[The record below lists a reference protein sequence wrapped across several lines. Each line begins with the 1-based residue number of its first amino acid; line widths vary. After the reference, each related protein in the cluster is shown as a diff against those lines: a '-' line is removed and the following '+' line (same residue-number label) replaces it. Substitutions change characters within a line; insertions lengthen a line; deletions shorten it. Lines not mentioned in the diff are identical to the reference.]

1 MKKILV
7 VAIALIAGFYS
18 QAQEFV
24 YSEVIMMDPV
34 LGTTS
39 LKTSGRISIQDS
51 SITETVEGIKGTWK
65 PTSIQKEGSAMIYT
79 YESISYTRRLQLAAI
94 TEELKPLLETI
105 KTGKKKDK
113 SQFSEYSHVAID
125 VNKDKLTGS
134 VTSMYT
140 FLTIQK

>member
-105 KTGKKKDK
+105 KTVKKKDK

>member
-7 VAIALIAGFYS
+7 VAIALIAGCYS

>member
-34 LGTTS
+34 SGTTS